1 MKARSVVFQ
10 VCFARSRRLGI
21 GLALGAALATF
32 AGAASSARAQSLRPN
47 IMFIFDTS
55 GSMADNAGGTGV
67 GEGPNICTVGQN
79 PDYMTS
85 RIYNLKKALTE
96 ALAQVGTDEA
106 NFGLMSFPTVV
117 GNSYDSTCSKSHSNG
132 TVSVG
137 HYTASATQTVTTA
150 NRTMTGFHSATAFG
164 NGCLMSTNVG
174 NETTYG
180 PWFDT
185 GAAQVL
191 RVGVTTA
198 GPGVT
203 PTAANYDPADGNI
216 AAVYKWIDNIEQPM
230 AAGAV
235 TDPELHAAGY
245 TPLGRSFFY
254 ARTYFDG
261 VVKPHDPRAAC
272 RQNVV
277 IMLTDGADTCDEST
291 APDPTTFNTANCTGG
306 GNYEPFHPV
315 AQACQL
321 FRTSGIKTYLVT
333 DTGLSTGD
341 LAIADRIAAAGGTT
355 AAIRVS
361 LADSAAAKAAIV
373 GIIASTVPPAE
384 VCNGK
389 DDNCNNMI
397 DEGVSNM
404 CPYSKTDP
412 NDADN
417 LLGANAKHCAVE
429 IANCKDDNCNGVI
442 DEGFPLNACGQPAGC
457 PISPEICDGVDNDC
471 DGDVDEGFDVG
482 GSCDNGMTGT
492 CRRLGIKEC
501 SPYHTGVTCNLGDA
515 PIVTEICNGIDDDCN
530 GKIDDGMLPGVG
542 LDCGIQGQ
550 GCSKGVT
557 VCMGALG
564 IKCNAM
570 ANPQIEV
577 CNGLD
582 DDCNGVIDDGT
593 FPGVGDSCLCP
604 GLTQAQVGQG
614 MCRAGRLVCKGAAGV
629 VCDGCVLPQ
638 TEICDGKDND
648 CDGVGDNGAMCPTG
662 FGCRDGGC
670 SLLCQPGEFPC
681 PPGYDCMDG
690 FCVANRCKNVTCGA
704 GQRCDLATGS
714 CVDLCYKVTCLS
726 GQTCVGGRCLDCSN
740 STEFACQP
748 GQTCI
753 SRQCMTDKCYG
764 VSCNPATEYCA
775 NGACVPIACS
785 PACGPTERC
794 VAGSCQPSLCEGV
807 VCGAGFYC
815 EPASGACK
823 QSLCAT
829 KTCPYCAPATGECTI
844 NPCGNVH
851 CPVCYSCMVDPEG
864 QASCQANDDSAGSA
878 CSTLKLQTSNAGG
891 GCNCSVEGGTSAG
904 SLFGSAGVLLGL
916 ALLARRRR
924 ERDRRRL

>member
-1 MKARSVVFQ
+1 MKARSVLSL
-10 VCFARSRRLGI
+10 VCSPRSRRV

-32 AGAASSARAQSLRPN
+32 AVAESGPRAQSLRPN
-47 IMFIFDTS
+47 IMFIVDNS
-55 GSMADNAGGTGV
+55 GSMQENSVGTWVGENTNICPTGGTASKLYG
-67 GEGPNICTVGQN
+67 
-79 PDYMTS
+79 
-85 RIYNLKKALTE
+85 LKAAMRAALE
-96 ALAQVGTDEA
+96 QVGTDEA
-106 NFGLMSFPTVV
+106 NFGLMSFPIQVV
-117 GNSYDSTCSKSHSNG
+117 TPTTFPTCRGSGNNEAG
-132 TVSVG
+132 PVG
-137 HYTASATQTVTTA
+137 HYRPTPALTGLGLGCAVSTQT
-150 NRTMTGFHSATAFG
+150 SAQ
-164 NGCLMSTNVG
+164 M
-174 NETTYG
+174 TYG
-180 PWFDT
+180 TWFD
-185 GAAQVL
+185 GGLGEVL
-191 RVGVTTA
+191 RVGLTTSGTA
-198 GPGVT
+198 KPTGP
-203 PTAANYDPADGNI
+203 ANYDPVDANI
-216 AAVYKWIDNIEQPM
+216 PSIYSWIDNVELPTNSN
-230 AAGAV
+230 AV
-235 TDPELHAAGY
+235 TDPELHGMNT
-245 TPLGRSFFY
+245 TPLGRALLYS
-254 ARTYFDG
+254 RLYFDNY
-261 VVKPHDPRAAC
+261 VKPMDPKGSC
-272 RQNVV
+272 RQNVAILV
-277 IMLTDGADTCDEST
+277 TDGIEFCDTT
-291 APDPTTFNTANCTGG
+291 APDNTFNLTNCTGG
-306 GNYEPFHPV
+306 GTYSAFHPV

-321 FRTSGIKTYLVT
+321 FRTSGIKTYVIT
-333 DTGLSTGD
+333 DSGLGMTE
-341 LAIADRIAAAGGTT
+341 LANNDRIAAAGGTT
-355 AAIRVS
+355 AALRVS
-361 LADSAAAKAAIV
+361 LSDSAAAKAAIV

-417 LLGANAKHCAVE
+417 LLGVNAKHCAVE

-482 GSCDNGMTGT
+482 GSCDNGLTGT

-501 SPYHTGVTCNLGDA
+501 SPDHMGVTCNLGDA
-515 PIVTEICNGIDDDCN
+515 PIMTEICNGIDDDCN
-530 GKIDDGMLPGVG
+530 GMIDDGMLPGVG

-570 ANPQIEV
+570 SNPQTEV

-604 GLTQAQVGQG
+604 GLTQAQVGLG
-614 MCRAGRLVCKGAAGV
+614 MCRPGRLVCKGAAGV
-629 VCDGCVLPQ
+629 VCDGCILPQ

-648 CDGVGDNGAMCPTG
+648 CDGVGDNSAMCPTG

-690 FCVANRCKNVTCGA
+690 FCIANRCKNVTCAA
-704 GQRCDLATGS
+704 GQKCDLATGS

-726 GQTCVGGRCLDCSN
+726 GQTCLGGRCLDCSN
-740 STEFACQP
+740 SVEFACQP

-753 SRQCMTDKCYG
+753 NRQCMTDKCYG
-764 VSCNPATEYCA
+764 VSCNPATQYCA
-775 NGACVPIACS
+775 NGACVPINCS

-794 VAGSCQPSLCEGV
+794 VAGSCQPSLCADV
-807 VCGAGFYC
+807 ACGTGFYC
-815 EPASGACK
+815 DPASGACK
-823 QSLCAT
+823 QNLCAT

-844 NPCGNVH
+844 NPCGNVQ
-851 CPVCYSCMVDPEG
+851 CPFCYSCMVDPNG
-864 QASCQANDDSAGSA
+864 QASCQPNDDSPGSA
-878 CSTLKLQTSNAGG
+878 CSTLKIQTSNTGG
-891 GCNCSVEGGTSAG
+891 GCACSVEGGSNAG
-904 SLFGSAGVLLGL
+904 SLFASGGALLGL
-916 ALLARRRR
+916 ALVARRRR
-924 ERDRRRL
+924 GRDPRRS